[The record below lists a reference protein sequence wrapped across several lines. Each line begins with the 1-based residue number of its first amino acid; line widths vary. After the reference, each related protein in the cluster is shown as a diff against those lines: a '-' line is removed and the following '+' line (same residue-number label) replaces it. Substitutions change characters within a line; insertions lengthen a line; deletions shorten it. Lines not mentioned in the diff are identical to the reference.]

1 MRNALRLGAGAVCS
15 AVVAL
20 ACAVPA
26 VPAATASVARFR
38 GPGSGCSPAGVV
50 SSLSRGSY
58 DSLYGVSSLGS
69 SDVWA
74 VGRYVNSPGEDRT
87 LIEHWGGRSFG
98 QVPSPDPKPND
109 LLYGV
114 DAVTSADVWAVGATF
129 PATVDVSSTLI
140 EHWNGTAWSA
150 VPSPPLSSGS
160 GTLGAVAGD
169 SPDDIWAVGT
179 LLSGVT
185 DTQESTL
192 AEHWDGS
199 TWQVV
204 PTPDPG
210 RFGNALASVA
220 VLSPDD
226 VWAVGSY
233 YYTEFGTKTLI
244 EHWNGRAWQV
254 VSSPDADIDDG
265 LVSVSAVSA
274 SDIWAVGDYFNNTS
288 TGSQVLT
295 LAEHFDGTRW
305 AVAATPSPDS
315 DNDLLAVKAVSR
327 KDVWA
332 VGGSGGPAPALVE
345 HWNGTAWQVA
355 QEPYRHGNANYLY
368 ALSAS
373 RSPGVW
379 ATGSFGGSGSETLA
393 EHFCTP

>member
-1 MRNALRLGAGAVCS
+1 MRNALRFAAAAVSGAA
-15 AVVAL
+15 VAL

-26 VPAATASVARFR
+26 VPAAGASAARFR
-38 GPGSGCSPAGVV
+38 GPDSGCSPAGVV
-50 SSLSRGSY
+50 PSYSRGSY
-58 DSLYGVSSLGS
+58 DGLYGVSSLGS

-74 VGRYVNSPGEDRT
+74 VGRYINAKSQDQA
-87 LIEHWGGRSFG
+87 LIERWGGSSFAE
-98 QVPSPDPKPND
+98 VPSPDPEPND

-129 PATVDVSSTLI
+129 PATVEVFSTLI
-140 EHWNGTAWSA
+140 EHWNGTAWS
-150 VPSPPLSSGS
+150 VLPSPPLSSGS
-160 GTLGAVAGD
+160 GVLRAVAGD

-185 DTQESTL
+185 DTQASTL

-210 RFGNALASVA
+210 KFGNALASVA

-233 YYTEFGTKTLI
+233 YYTEFGTKNLV

-254 VSSPDADIDDG
+254 VPSPDVDIDDG
-265 LVSVSAVSA
+265 LASVSAVSA

-295 LAEHFDGTRW
+295 LAEHFAGTRW
-305 AVAATPSPDS
+305 AVAATPSPNL
-315 DNDLLAVKAVSR
+315 DNDLLAVQAVSG

-345 HWNGTAWQVA
+345 HWNGTSWQVA
-355 QEPYRHGNANYLY
+355 KEPYQHGNANYLY

-379 ATGSFGGSGSETLA
+379 AAGSFGGSGSQTLA
-393 EHFCTP
+393 AHFCTP